1 MQFYA
6 SKMVGQ
12 FASDKLGQFRWI
24 LQFYWLNR
32 SFRVP
37 TGSLC

>member
-12 FASDKLGQFRWI
+12 FAPDKVGQFRWI
-24 LQFYWLNR
+24 LQI
-32 SFRVP
+32 SKSVE
-37 TGSLC
+37 TSTAK